1 MSQRT
6 GSLDKPERL
15 IFIPF
20 IFGFGGVERLVIAL
34 SRYLANLQIPHSV
47 VCFED
52 TIGLSSYAD
61 WQLNVRTIAAGR
73 SVPSEANALRK
84 SSLFSDSK
92 CGRVLAFDLKGAM
105 YSQFIR
111 RECVVHLTD
120 PPSLLPTDITR
131 DAFSAAPTLIGAV
144 SRLSHPLHSARAE
157 LAHQA
162 TRRGVRKA
170 ETVIVMTDAIARE
183 LHRIYGVDCRIVR
196 PGVDTTIP
204 RSKKTRHDGAFRL
217 ISISRLESTKRL
229 DWVLRAL
236 AALESSPRPLSQ
248 LRDWR
253 FDIVG
258 DGSQRAE
265 LESLSTSLG
274 LRSRV
279 SFHGWLDDRAVQTV
293 NNEADLFVMPAAQG
307 YGLPALESLVRRIPV
322 IIHRDSGV
330 SEIFDRN
337 PWVRI
342 VSAPDG
348 TDLGSAIR
356 EMSEAISRGEISD
369 YPVPMIPSET
379 DWAAEISRICGW
391 IETG

>member
-1 MSQRT
+1 
-6 GSLDKPERL
+6 
-15 IFIPF
+15 
-20 IFGFGGVERLVIAL
+20 
-34 SRYLANLQIPHSV
+34 
-47 VCFED
+47 
-52 TIGLSSYAD
+52 
-61 WQLNVRTIAAGR
+61 
-73 SVPSEANALRK
+73 
-84 SSLFSDSK
+84 
-92 CGRVLAFDLKGAM
+92 
-105 YSQFIR
+105 
-111 RECVVHLTD
+111 
-120 PPSLLPTDITR
+120 
-131 DAFSAAPTLIGAV
+131 
-144 SRLSHPLHSARAE
+144 
-157 LAHQA
+157 
-162 TRRGVRKA
+162 
-170 ETVIVMTDAIARE
+170 
-183 LHRIYGVDCRIVR
+183 
-196 PGVDTTIP
+196 
-204 RSKKTRHDGAFRL
+204 
-217 ISISRLESTKRL
+217 
-229 DWVLRAL
+229 LRAL

-274 LRSRV
+274 LSSRV

>member
-1 MSQRT
+1 
-6 GSLDKPERL
+6 
-15 IFIPF
+15 
-20 IFGFGGVERLVIAL
+20 
-34 SRYLANLQIPHSV
+34 
-47 VCFED
+47 
-52 TIGLSSYAD
+52 
-61 WQLNVRTIAAGR
+61 
-73 SVPSEANALRK
+73 
-84 SSLFSDSK
+84 
-92 CGRVLAFDLKGAM
+92 
-105 YSQFIR
+105 
-111 RECVVHLTD
+111 
-120 PPSLLPTDITR
+120 
-131 DAFSAAPTLIGAV
+131 
-144 SRLSHPLHSARAE
+144 
-157 LAHQA
+157 
-162 TRRGVRKA
+162 
-170 ETVIVMTDAIARE
+170 VIVMTDAIARE

-274 LRSRV
+274 LSSRV

>member
-6 GSLDKPERL
+6 GSLGNAERL

-47 VCFED
+47 ICFQD

-61 WQLNVRTIAAGR
+61 WQLNVRTIAARR
-73 SVPSEANALRK
+73 SVRHEASALRK
-84 SSLFSDSK
+84 SFLFSDSK
-92 CGRVLAFDLKGAM
+92 SGRVLVFDLKGAM
-105 YSQFIR
+105 YSQFIG

-131 DAFSAAPTLIGAV
+131 DAFSAAPTLRGAV
-144 SRLSHPLHSARAE
+144 SHLRHPLHSTRAE

-170 ETVIVMTDAIARE
+170 ETVIVMTHAIARE
-183 LHRIYGVDCRIVR
+183 LHRLYGVDCRIVR
-196 PGVDTTIP
+196 PGVDTSIP
-204 RSKKTRHDGAFRL
+204 PSKKTRQDGIFRL

-236 AALESSPRPLSQ
+236 AVLESLPQPFSQ

-253 FDIVG
+253 FDIIG
-258 DGSQRAE
+258 DGGERAE
-265 LESLSTSLG
+265 LESMSRGLG
-274 LRSRV
+274 LSSRIV
-279 SFHGWLDDRAVQTV
+279 FHGWLEDQAVQTLH
-293 NNEADLFVMPAAQG
+293 NEADLFVMPAAQG
-307 YGLPALESLVRRIPV
+307 YGLPALESLARRIPV

-348 TDLGSAIR
+348 GDLGSAIK